1 MDGAAVEKR
10 VAAVTGSISA
20 LNSTRLAA
28 LRFPLIVLVI
38 YIHARAGTVTFGD
51 KTLVL
56 RSQLVDTVKAAI
68 SDGIARTAVPLFF
81 LLSGYLLF
89 HAQRTWSWNTFG
101 DKLKRRFH
109 TLVIPY
115 LFWNALLYVVLLAA
129 QATPLRVFFNS
140 SGVIADMSADAQVR
154 WVLGAQ
160 RYPIAYQFWFIR
172 DLFLLVL
179 AGPLLFFLARREV
192 IAAMIIAVLGTCWMI
207 DWWPISVPAIE
218 AILFFFVGIAA
229 GLHSRDLFVGP
240 PLLVSLSVYGAL
252 LAGYLFSRGTA
263 VESLVQHLLVLTGI
277 FVALG
282 IVRNLPARIN
292 ERIASLAG
300 ASFFVFAVHEPIT
313 TTLLKISYRV
323 LPPTPVVVLLAYL
336 LVPVLVVAIT
346 LTLYRIAMALA
357 PALTRRVTG
366 R

>member
-1 MDGAAVEKR
+1 M
-10 VAAVTGSISA
+10 TGSIST
-20 LNSTRLAA
+20 LNSARLAA

-56 RSQLVDTVKAAI
+56 QSQLVNTIKTAI

-89 HAQRTWSWNTFG
+89 HAQRTWSWYTFG
-101 DKLKRRFH
+101 EKLKRRFH

-115 LFWNALLYVVLLAA
+115 FFWNLTLYVVLLAA
-129 QATPLRVFFNS
+129 QATPLRLFFNS
-140 SGVIADMSADAQVR
+140 SGVIADMSVTAQVR
-154 WVLGAQ
+154 WVFGLQ

-179 AGPLLFFLARREV
+179 TGPLLFALAQRR
-192 IAAMIIAVLGTCWMI
+192 IIAIAVVTVLGTCWMV
-207 DWWPISVPAIE
+207 DWWPVSVPAIE
-218 AILFFFVGIAA
+218 AVLFLFIGIAA
-229 GLHSRDLFVGP
+229 GIHSRDLFVGP
-240 PLLVSLSVYGAL
+240 PLLVTLLAYGAL
-252 LAGYLFSRGTA
+252 LTGFLLSRGTA
-263 VESLVQHLLVLTGI
+263 AEPIVQHLLVLTGI

-282 IVRNLPARIN
+282 IVRNLPVRTN

-323 LPPTPVVVLLAYL
+323 LPPTTLVITLAYL
-336 LVPVLVVAIT
+336 LIPIVVVAIT
-346 LTLYRIAMALA
+346 LVLYRIAMTFA